1 MCIRTE
7 CACVWVPILQDT
19 PHFVLNLSHT
29 YLEERY
35 VEAYVIICLQLLPEH
50 LLAALRVQLVFV
62 LHLWAKYKKGKRKH
76 EEAR

>member
-1 MCIRTE
+1 MH
-7 CACVWVPILQDT
+7 QDT
-19 PHFVLNLSHT
+19 VCASRSHVYQDRVCMCLGSHPAGHAPLRLFLSHT

-62 LHLWAKYKKGKRKH
+62 LHLWAK
-76 EEAR
+76 